1 MDKTKGHHKPHVGVQ
16 IGGKRSQGGTQRWNL
31 TYDGESHPHRS
42 NVKGE
47 GNLH

>member
-16 IGGKRSQGGTQRWNL
+16 TGGKRSQDGTQRWNL
-31 TYDGESHPHRS
+31 TYDGETHPHRS